1 MQSSKRHNA
10 ASRHAPSTA
19 MRVGAA
25 FLMLISLCQTPS
37 YANSQTREEL
47 IRRVVEELKA
57 ARVHIQSLEAQAK
70 VDAAALAAARD
81 AIATATELTEIQKA
95 RLDVAEQKA
104 KLTEEALALAR
115 GEAERLQA
123 ELIRVRAERDSA
135 RRQRNWLAAITGIL
149 VLVGV
154 AAASKD

>member
-1 MQSSKRHNA
+1 MQLNKRRNV

-25 FLMLISLCQTPS
+25 FLTLLSLCPMTS
-37 YANSQTREEL
+37 YASSQSREEL
-47 IRRVVEELKA
+47 VRRVVEELKA
-57 ARVHIQSLEAQAK
+57 ARLHIQSLEAQAK

-81 AIATATELTEIQKA
+81 AITTATELTDIQKQ
-95 RLDVAEQKA
+95 RLEVAEARA
-104 KLTEEALALAR
+104 KLTDEALTLAR
-115 GEAERLQA
+115 AEAQRLQE

-149 VLVGV
+149 VIVGV
-154 AAASKD
+154 AAASRD